1 MNIEEIAALIKEKFG
16 EKAIKEVRTQIL
28 QPYLVINESNLE
40 EVALFL
46 RDDERLFFD
55 MLSCVT
61 GVDNGEE
68 VRTME
73 VIYHLY
79 SIPYNNRLTIKVI
92 VERIALSDGMP
103 EVPSLCQVWK
113 SANWME
119 RETYDMFGIRFV
131 GHPDLRRILM
141 PADWEG
147 FPLRKDYQEQATY
160 HGINV
165 KSE

>member
-1 MNIEEIAALIKEKFG
+1 KEKFG
-16 EKAIKEVRTQIL
+16 EKAIKTIHTQTL
-28 QPYLVINESNLE
+28 QPTIVVHEPLLKKI
-40 EVALFL
+40 AFFL

-55 MLSCVT
+55 MLSCIT

-68 VRTME
+68 NRTME

-79 SIPYNNRLTIKVI
+79 SIPYNYRLTLKV
-92 VERIALSDGMP
+92 VLERIPLSEGMP
-103 EVPSLCQVWK
+103 EVPSLCDVWK

-119 RETYDMFGIRFV
+119 RETYDMFGICFV

-147 FPLRKDYQEQATY
+147 FPLRKDYREQETY
-160 HGINV
+160 HGIKV
-165 KSE
+165 KSQ